1 MAATES
7 ESFVVLRFREFYADV
22 IRVRKAVL
30 ADPWGISAPQV
41 DETARRQA
49 RAAAART
56 VSERFREL
64 LERQAADA
72 GREGGDFGSRTYVEA
87 QYVMAGLADEIFLN
101 LDWEGREAWSDNLL
115 ETQLFGTHLAGEVLF
130 ERLEKLLRE
139 RDDLYRDLAQV
150 YLLAL
155 SLGFSGK
162 LRGKPDAARQLREY
176 RSKLLAFVSRGR
188 GSILKDDRHLFPQS
202 YTHTL
207 TPTEGRKLPHLNR
220 WTALLAAVCLMYLI
234 IAQFVWK
241 SATSDLGSMSSQ
253 IAGAHMAATATTGH
267 KTDAKPGEAP
277 KQGDASQPPQRTAK

>member
-1 MAATES
+1 MAVTES

-49 RAAAART
+49 RAGAART

-72 GREGGDFGSRTYVEA
+72 GREGGDFGSRTYAEA
-87 QYVMAGLADEIFLN
+87 QYVMAGLADEIFLQ

-130 ERLEKLLRE
+130 DRLEKILRE

-155 SLGFSGK
+155 SLGFKGKYSGK
-162 LRGKPDAARQLREY
+162 PEAAKQLKEY
-176 RSKLLAFVSRGR
+176 RTKLLAFVSRGR

-207 TPTEGRKLPHLNR
+207 TPTEGRKLPYLSR
-220 WTALLAAVCLMYLI
+220 WGALLALVCGLYLV
-234 IAQFVWK
+234 AQHLVWK
-241 SATSDLGSMSSQ
+241 DVTRDLVSMSRK
-253 IAGAHMAATATTGH
+253 IADAHGVAIALKATQQEKPQAP
-267 KTDAKPGEAP
+267 KPGEAP
-277 KQGDASQPPQRTAK
+277 ESSHQ